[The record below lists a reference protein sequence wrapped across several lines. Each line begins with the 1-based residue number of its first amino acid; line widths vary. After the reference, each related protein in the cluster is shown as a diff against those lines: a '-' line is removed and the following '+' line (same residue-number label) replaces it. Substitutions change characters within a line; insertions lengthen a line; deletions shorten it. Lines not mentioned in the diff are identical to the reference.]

1 MVTKMNKKLLGNIIA
16 IILICIA
23 LLPNDFIPNIN
34 PTPKPS
40 INLDVNKPTD
50 EILQIVK
57 PVDML
62 VTNYEDRTKLAVFN
76 YVFSK
81 RVSKY
86 DISSQKLQ
94 DLYVL
99 AAQNYLKDS
108 IKDKY
113 DNLDMLIKELFI
125 KCIGESDHI
134 LTKDEKTYTENLFG
148 GLSWSLIK

>member
-1 MVTKMNKKLLGNIIA
+1 MYKKFFGNLIG
-16 IILICIA
+16 IILICIS
-23 LLPNDFIPNIN
+23 LLPNNFIPSIS
-34 PTPKPS
+34 PKPKPL
-40 INLDVNKPTD
+40 INLDVNEPTE

-57 PVDML
+57 PIDML

-81 RVSKY
+81 RVGKY
-86 DISSQKLQ
+86 DITSQKLQ

-99 AAQNYLKDS
+99 AAKNYFQDS

-113 DNLDMLIKELFI
+113 DNLDVLTKELFI
-125 KCIGESDHI
+125 KAIGESDHI
-134 LTKDEKTYTENLFG
+134 LTIDEKTYTNNLFG

>member
-1 MVTKMNKKLLGNIIA
+1 MNKKFIGNIIG
-16 IILICIA
+16 IILILIA
-23 LLPNDFIPNIN
+23 IAPNKIPNII
-34 PTPKPS
+34 PSPKPS
-40 INLDVNKPTD
+40 INLDINKPTD
-50 EILQIVK
+50 DILQIVK
-57 PVDML
+57 PIDML

-81 RVSKY
+81 RINKY
-86 DISSQKLQ
+86 DITSQKLQ

-113 DNLDMLIKELFI
+113 DNLDNLIKDLFI
-125 KCIGESDHI
+125 KSIGDSDHV
-134 LTKDEKTYTENLFG
+134 LTKDEKIYTENLFG